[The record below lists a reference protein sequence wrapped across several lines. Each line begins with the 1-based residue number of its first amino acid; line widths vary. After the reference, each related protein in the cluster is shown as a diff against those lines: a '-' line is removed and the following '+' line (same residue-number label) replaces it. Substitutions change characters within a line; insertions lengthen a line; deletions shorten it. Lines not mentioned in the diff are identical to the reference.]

1 MGGQPSR
8 RTGLAAGAQWEA
20 GGDPSSQ
27 PVSTGLGLLAS
38 RWPELWL
45 CLGNRPGQGRG
56 ALCPSPFS
64 TPTKPGAPS
73 VRLPHS
79 RTQNTVYSTLPGL
92 GDPDRPRSPSRLLCL
107 RLPCSPAPLLI
118 PTSRLSPICPDVCP
132 PHPPTLVPRPPV
144 CPDLPLSG
152 LRPSLTPHLG
162 LSHSASPSLPPSLWL
177 MGPKSAWSPL
187 QDRISRMTPH

>member
-38 RWPELWL
+38 RWPERWL

-107 RLPCSPAPLLI
+107 RLPCSPELAGSVNY
-118 PTSRLSPICPDVCP
+118 T
-132 PHPPTLVPRPPV
+132 
-144 CPDLPLSG
+144 
-152 LRPSLTPHLG
+152 
-162 LSHSASPSLPPSLWL
+162 PPSSTPASQELL
-177 MGPKSAWSPL
+177 QTLGSCSLRGHQPSPAHQRL
-187 QDRISRMTPH
+187 

>member
-38 RWPELWL
+38 RWPEPRL

-79 RTQNTVYSTLPGL
+79 RTQNTVHSTLPGL

-118 PTSRLSPICPDVCP
+118 PTSRLSPICPDVRP
-132 PHPPTLVPRPPV
+132 PHLTPGPNASCLPRFAPV
-144 CPDLPLSG
+144 WPQAQPHSSPWPLSLCQPIPAPQPVACG
-152 LRPSLTPHLG
+152 PQVSLEPSAG
-162 LSHSASPSLPPSLWL
+162 
-177 MGPKSAWSPL
+177 
-187 QDRISRMTPH
+187 QD